1 VIRRAVPLLL
11 AAVARTASA
20 QTPLPVP
27 SAARAE
33 SLTAEGRPW
42 HAAEALLATTARS
55 PNPSVAL
62 VLASAR
68 AELAAHRY
76 DRGLA
81 LLVGQPWIAD
91 SADGAGLALLADA
104 ELHVDRPLAAALHFT
119 AARAHATGPR
129 AALLDVRAA
138 HAFEAGGAAESAAVY
153 YAAAR
158 RAGLNSIDSWLRLR
172 EAQVTRDT
180 AAANGLLAGLP
191 WPAAREA
198 PRARARALLLVGDSA
213 GAQAA
218 FAAAGALL
226 EGARL
231 ALARHDTAGARLLLY
246 GLLTDNPESDDAAQ
260 AVPLVRA
267 AVPPHAPAERVA
279 LAHALRTHG
288 AAPDALNEVQ
298 RALAAGDSSPAT
310 LLFAGELLALA
321 HRDREAERTYL
332 AAARDS
338 ALRPLATY
346 RRARV
351 LVRLGD
357 AGAIEALA
365 GFSETYPADT
375 AAPTA
380 LYLAGD
386 LCSDRGDSAGADR
399 WFGAVIAHYPTDLR
413 ASLARFR
420 LALRA
425 TRLGNL
431 DSATA
436 LYRTEVDSNG
446 ASRMAARFWLGRLA
460 AVRGDSAAARTI
472 WLALAREDSI
482 GYYGLRARAVL
493 GLPPLA
499 LAAPPGPDTSTA
511 AEPGLAR
518 IDTLLLAGLDT
529 AADAEVRAAVARPP
543 DAPDALLAWSEGLA
557 ERGWG
562 TMAVRLGWQAAARRP
577 ADARA
582 LRAIFPWPDRR
593 LVEEEAAEFSVDPLL
608 LAALVRQ
615 ESVFD
620 REALSRAGARGLAQL
635 LPSTAA
641 QTARGLDVSLAPEW
655 ITVPDLNLHL
665 GAAHLA
671 ALLRRFPGRV
681 DAAIAAY
688 NAGVSPVARW
698 LARPG
703 AEDPDQFLEQIPFQE
718 TRGYVR
724 TVTRNWELYRALYAP
739 SK

>member
-1 VIRRAVPLLL
+1 MRRFAPLLL
-11 AAVARTASA
+11 ATVARAA
-20 QTPLPVP
+20 AGQTPLPTP
-27 SAARAE
+27 TAARAE
-33 SLTAEGRPW
+33 SLSAQGRPW
-42 HAAEALLATTARS
+42 HAAETLVATTARS
-55 PNPSVAL
+55 ANPSVAL

-68 AELAAHRY
+68 AEIAAHRY

-81 LLVGQPWIAD
+81 LLVGQPWIGD

-104 ELHVDRPLAAALHFT
+104 ELHVGRPLAAALHFT
-119 AARAHATGPR
+119 AARAHVSGPR
-129 AALLDVRAA
+129 AALLAVRAA
-138 HAFEAGGAAESAAVY
+138 HAFAVGGAVDSAALY

-158 RAGLNSIDSWLRLR
+158 QAGLNSIDGWLRVR
-172 EAQVTRDT
+172 EAEVTRDT
-180 AAANGLLAGLP
+180 DAANRLLLGVP
-191 WPAAREA
+191 WPAEREA
-198 PRARARALLLVGDSA
+198 PRARARSLLAAGDSA
-213 GAQAA
+213 SAQAA
-218 FAAAGALL
+218 LAAAGALL

-231 ALARHDTAGARLLLY
+231 AVSRRDTAGARLLLY
-246 GLLTDNPESDDAAQ
+246 GLLAANPESDDAAQ
-260 AVPLVRA
+260 AVPLARA
-267 AVPPHAPAERVA
+267 SVPPHAPAERVA

-288 AAPDALNEVQ
+288 AAPDALDEVQ
-298 RALAAGDSSPAT
+298 RAVAAGDSSPAT

-365 GFSETYPADT
+365 GFAETYPADS

-386 LCSDRGDSAGADR
+386 LCTDRGDSTGADR
-399 WFGAVIAHYPTDLR
+399 WFGDVVARYPTDLR
-413 ASLARFR
+413 SSLARFR

-425 TRLGNL
+425 ARRGNL
-431 DSATA
+431 DSAAA
-436 LYRTEVDSNG
+436 LYRAEVESNG
-446 ASRMAARFWLGRLA
+446 ASRLGARFWLGRLA
-460 AVRGDSAAARTI
+460 ATRGDSAGVRTI

-482 GYYGLRARAVL
+482 GYYGLRARALL
-493 GLPPLA
+493 GLPPQIFA
-499 LAAPPGPDTSTA
+499 GAAGADTSA
-511 AEPGLAR
+511 AAVPGLAR

-529 AADAEVRAAVARPP
+529 AADVEVRAVTAHPP
-543 DAPDALLAWSEGLA
+543 ETADASLAWSEGLA

-577 ADARA
+577 GDVRA

-608 LAALVRQ
+608 LVALVRQ

-688 NAGVSPVARW
+688 DAGVSPVARW
-698 LARPG
+698 LTRPG
-703 AEDPDQFLEQIPFQE
+703 ADDPDQFLEQIPFQE

-724 TVTRNWELYRALYAP
+724 TVLRNWQLYRALYAAP
-739 SK
+739 R

>member
-1 VIRRAVPLLL
+1 MSRLAVPLLL
-11 AAVARTASA
+11 ALAARAA
-20 QTPLPVP
+20 AGQAPLPTP

-33 SLTAEGRPW
+33 SLAAEGRPW
-42 HAAEALLATTARS
+42 HAAEALVATTARS
-55 PNPSVAL
+55 ANPSVAL

-76 DRGLA
+76 ERGLA

-91 SADGAGLALLADA
+91 SADGDGLALLADA
-104 ELHVDRPLAAALHFT
+104 ELHVGRPLPAALHFSE
-119 AARAHATGPR
+119 ARAHASGPR
-129 AALLDVRAA
+129 AALLAVRAA
-138 HAFEAGGAAESAAVY
+138 HAFAAGGAADSAARY

-158 RAGLNSIDSWLRLR
+158 RAGLSSIDGWLRVR
-172 EAQVTRDT
+172 QAEVTGDT
-180 AAANGLLAGLP
+180 AVANTLLAGVP

-198 PRARARALLLVGDSA
+198 PRARARSLLAAGDSA

-218 FAAAGALL
+218 FAAAGARL

-231 ALARHDTAGARLLLY
+231 AIARRDTAGARLLLY
-246 GLLTDNPESDDAAQ
+246 ELQADSPESDDAAA

-267 AVPPHAPAERVA
+267 STPPRAPAERVA

-288 AAPDALNEVQ
+288 AAPDALDEVQ
-298 RALAAGDSSPAT
+298 RAVAAGDSSPAT

-321 HRDREAERTYL
+321 HRDRESERTYL

-365 GFSETYPADT
+365 GFAETYPADT

-386 LCSDRGDSAGADR
+386 LCADRGDSAAADR
-399 WFGAVIAHYPTDLR
+399 WFGAVIARYPTDLR

-425 TRLGNL
+425 ARGGDL
-431 DSATA
+431 DSAAA
-436 LYRTEVDSNG
+436 LFRAEVDSNG
-446 ASRMAARFWLGRLA
+446 PSRMGARFWLGRLA
-460 AVRGDSAAARTI
+460 ATRGDSGAARTI
-472 WLALAREDSI
+472 WLALAHDDSI
-482 GYYGLRARAVL
+482 GYYGLRARDL
-493 GLPPLA
+493 LRLPPLA
-499 LAAPPGPDTSTA
+499 FAGTVEPDTSA
-511 AEPGLAR
+511 AVGAGLAR

-529 AADAEVRAAVARPP
+529 AAETEVRAVVARPP
-543 DAPDALLAWSEGLA
+543 DGADALLAWSDGLA

-562 TMAVRLGWQAAARRP
+562 TLAVRLGWQAAARRP
-577 ADARA
+577 ADVRA

-641 QTARGLDVSLAPEW
+641 QTARGLDLSLAPEW

-724 TVTRNWELYRALYAP
+724 TVTRNWELYRALYAAP
-739 SK
+739 R

>member
-1 VIRRAVPLLL
+1 MRRFAPLFL
-11 AAVARTASA
+11 ATVARAA
-20 QTPLPVP
+20 AGQTPIPAP
-27 SAARAE
+27 TAARAE
-33 SLTAEGRPW
+33 SLSAEGRPW
-42 HAAEALLATTARS
+42 HAAETLVATTARTG
-55 PNPSVAL
+55 NPSVAL

-76 DRGLA
+76 GRGLA
-81 LLVGQPWIAD
+81 LLVGQPWIGD
-91 SADGAGLALLADA
+91 SADGAGLALLAEA
-104 ELHVDRPLAAALHFT
+104 ELHVGRPLAAALHFT
-119 AARAHATGPR
+119 AARAHVSGPR
-129 AALLDVRAA
+129 AALLAVRAA
-138 HAFEAGGAAESAAVY
+138 HAFEAGGAADSAALY
-153 YAAAR
+153 YATAR
-158 RAGLNSIDSWLRLR
+158 RAGLNSIDGWLRVR
-172 EAQVTRDT
+172 EAEVTRDT
-180 AAANGLLAGLP
+180 AVTTALLAGVQ

-198 PRARARALLLVGDSA
+198 PRARARSLLAAGDSA
-213 GAQAA
+213 AAQAA

-226 EGARL
+226 EGGRL
-231 ALARHDTAGARLLLY
+231 AIARHDTAGARLLLY
-246 GLLTDNPESDDAAQ
+246 GLLAGSPESDDAAQ

-267 AVPPHAPAERVA
+267 SVPPHAPAERVA

-288 AAPDALNEVQ
+288 AAPDALDEVE
-298 RALAAGDSSPAT
+298 RAVAAGDSSPTT

-321 HRDREAERTYL
+321 HRDRDAERTYL

-338 ALRPLATY
+338 GLRPLATY

-365 GFSETYPADT
+365 GFAERYPADT

-386 LCSDRGDSAGADR
+386 LCTDRGDSAGADR
-399 WFGAVIAHYPTDLR
+399 WYGDVIARYPTDLR
-413 ASLARFR
+413 SSLARFR

-425 TRLGNL
+425 ARGGNL
-431 DSATA
+431 DSAAA
-436 LYRTEVDSNG
+436 LYRAEVDSSG
-446 ASRMAARFWLGRLA
+446 PSRMGARFWLGRLA
-460 AVRGDSAAARTI
+460 ATRGDSAGVRTI

-482 GYYGLRARAVL
+482 GYYGLRARALL
-493 GLPPLA
+493 GLPPLVFPG
-499 LAAPPGPDTSTA
+499 AAGPDTSGA
-511 AEPGLAR
+511 AVPGLAR

-529 AADAEVRAAVARPP
+529 AADAEVRAVTAHPP
-543 DAPDALLAWSEGLA
+543 ESADALLAWSEGLA

-562 TMAVRLGWQAAARRP
+562 TMAVRLGWQAVARRP
-577 ADARA
+577 ADVRT

-593 LVEEEAAEFSVDPLL
+593 VVEEEAAEFSVDPLL
-608 LAALVRQ
+608 LVAIVRQ

-698 LARPG
+698 LTRPG
-703 AEDPDQFLEQIPFQE
+703 ADDPDQFLELIPYQE

-724 TVTRNWELYRALYAP
+724 TVMRNWELYRALYATP
-739 SK
+739 R

>member
-1 VIRRAVPLLL
+1 MRRFVPLLL
-11 AAVARTASA
+11 ATVSRAAAG

-27 SAARAE
+27 TAARAE
-33 SLTAEGRPW
+33 SLSAEGRPW
-42 HAAEALLATTARS
+42 HAAESLIATTARS
-55 PNPSVAL
+55 ANPSVAL

-81 LLVGQPWIAD
+81 LLVGQPWIGD

-104 ELHVDRPLAAALHFT
+104 ELHVGRPLAAALHFT
-119 AARAHATGPR
+119 AARAHVSGPR
-129 AALLDVRAA
+129 AALLAVRAA
-138 HAFEAGGAAESAAVY
+138 HAFEEGGAADSAALY

-158 RAGLNSIDSWLRLR
+158 RAGLNSIDAWLRVR
-172 EAQVTRDT
+172 EAEVTRDT
-180 AAANGLLAGLP
+180 AVASVLLAGVP
-191 WPAAREA
+191 WQAAREA
-198 PRARARALLLVGDSA
+198 PRARARSLLAAGDSA

-226 EGARL
+226 EGGRL
-231 ALARHDTAGARLLLY
+231 AIARRDTAGARLLLY
-246 GLLTDNPESDDAAQ
+246 GLLAANPESDDAAQ

-267 AVPPHAPAERVA
+267 SVPPHAAAERVA

-288 AAPDALNEVQ
+288 AAPDALSEVE
-298 RALAAGDSSPAT
+298 RAVSAGDSSPAT

-338 ALRPLATY
+338 GLRPLATY

-365 GFSETYPADT
+365 GFAETYPADT

-386 LCSDRGDSAGADR
+386 LCADRGDSAGADR
-399 WFGAVIAHYPTDLR
+399 WYGAVIRRYPADAR
-413 ASLARFR
+413 SSLARFR

-425 TRLGNL
+425 ARGGNL
-431 DSATA
+431 DSAAA

-446 ASRMAARFWLGRLA
+446 PSRMGARFWLGRIA
-460 AVRGDSAAARTI
+460 ATRGDSAGVRTI

-482 GYYGLRARAVL
+482 GYYGLRARALL

-499 LAAPPGPDTSTA
+499 FAGAAGPDTA
-511 AEPGLAR
+511 AAAAPGLAR

-529 AADAEVRAAVARPP
+529 AADAEVRAVTAHPP
-543 DAPDALLAWSEGLA
+543 ETVDALLAWSEGLA
-557 ERGWG
+557 DRGWG

-577 ADARA
+577 ADVRV

-608 LAALVRQ
+608 LVAIVRQ

-635 LPSTAA
+635 LPGTAA
-641 QTARGLDVSLAPEW
+641 QTARGLDVSLSPEW

-703 AEDPDQFLEQIPFQE
+703 ADDPDQFVELIPYQE

-724 TVTRNWELYRALYAP
+724 TVMRNWELYRALYAAP
-739 SK
+739 R